1 MQSYVFNPDDS
12 TLRRRFAL
20 IQLYFDACQL
30 IDDLEEA
37 KKTIEDCNFYHI
49 DVDLD
54 CRSYSARLMEFTQR
68 ISFGKKFY
76 KDDYNGELIKKR
88 LNYLQDYLNEH
99 NRALYTYEKR
109 DEFGT
114 ALAKLASP
122 KFIDVQVLEEAT
134 TGAVKALAQLLFS
147 IGSEIHYFKPEK
159 KHFENIFNYY
169 VDYYEN
175 KSVFNTPRVLYLKA
189 KEKKFIENDYDELCE
204 LRTSFFVDLV
214 KSGFFLDHY
223 DDMTAS
229 ITKRLSDEVNFSFA
243 EESEEDLHLDKCY
256 ALFRKMVDYDGKQ
269 YNVKG
274 HKIGKYLYDN
284 RKELDA
290 YKIDALFL
298 HLGLLGEVQKD
309 MFPKDGSASVAKHN
323 TDYPTSCEVLDP
335 TLQSYFLRK
344 EKFAEIAKVLN
355 ETIKPNVE
363 ATGNKANWDYVCYA
377 FKVLG
382 IVKINLSR
390 KKVASLLVAMC
401 PGIGEASTLESSME
415 KSSASYQG
423 KYDYEKLKETEQL
436 KIHSKPYIEALQP
449 VV

>member
-1 MQSYVFNPDDS
+1 MSNAS
-12 TLRRRFAL
+12 TLKRRFSL
-20 IQLYFDACQL
+20 IQLYFDVCQL
-30 IDDLEEA
+30 IDDFEEA
-37 KKTIEDCNFYHI
+37 KNEIDKYNFYLLDI
-49 DVDLD
+49 DIDYCFHAGKL
-54 CRSYSARLMEFTQR
+54 RELSFRIASGKSLYSDNLT
-68 ISFGKKFY
+68 
-76 KDDYNGELIKKR
+76 GELVKKR
-88 LNYLQDYLNEH
+88 LNYLQDYLSEH

-109 DEFGT
+109 DKFGT
-114 ALAKLASP
+114 ALSVLTSSE
-122 KFIDVQVLEEAT
+122 FIDESILVE
-134 TGAVKALAQLLFS
+134 AVKNALFELIEVIMNIFNS
-147 IGSEIHYFKPEK
+147 IQSFQPSRTHY
-159 KHFENIFNYY
+159 ENIFNYY
-169 VDYYEN
+169 IEYYKN
-175 KSVFNTPRVLYLKA
+175 KSVFNNPRVSYMKT

-214 KSGFFLDHY
+214 QSGFFLDHY

-243 EESEEDLHLDKCY
+243 EEGEEDLHLDKCY

-298 HLGLLGEVQKD
+298 YLGLLKEVQKD
-309 MFPKDGSASVAKHN
+309 MFSKDDSASAAKHN